1 MQTAITIDKVNVKGY
16 TAWSLLDNFE
26 WARGYSQR
34 FGLHYV
40 NFTDPERPRTPKA
53 SAKFYRDLILNNGF
67 VDPANVPAVESY
79 ETDFLYGA
87 FPENFA
93 WAVAT
98 AAYQVE
104 GGWNED
110 GE

>member
-1 MQTAITIDKVNVKGY
+1 MNVKGY

-26 WARGYSQR
+26 WARGYTQR

-40 NFTDPERPRTPKA
+40 NFSDPERPRTPKLSA
-53 SAKFYRDLILNNGF
+53 SFYRDVIMSNGY
-67 VDPANVPAVESY
+67 PELTNMSAVQPYES
-79 ETDFLYGA
+79 EFLYGT

-110 GE
+110 GKCG

>member
-1 MQTAITIDKVNVKGY
+1 M
-16 TAWSLLDNFE
+16 
-26 WARGYSQR
+26 
-34 FGLHYV
+34 
-40 NFTDPERPRTPKA
+40 NFTDPKRARTPKA
-53 SAKFYRDLILNNGF
+53 SATYYRSIIEDNGF
-67 VDPANVPAVESY
+67 VDPANVPAVDIY
-79 ETDFLYGA
+79 QTDFLYGA

-110 GE
+110 GD